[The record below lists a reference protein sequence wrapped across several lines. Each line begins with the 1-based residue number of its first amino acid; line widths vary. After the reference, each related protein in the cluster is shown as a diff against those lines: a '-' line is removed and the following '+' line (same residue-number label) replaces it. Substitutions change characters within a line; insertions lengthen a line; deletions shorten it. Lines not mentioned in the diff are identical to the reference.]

1 MRCPNCNTETGNDQ
15 RHCPNCGQYIPQ
27 GPSTSSPAG
36 TQPVGPPTG
45 SRPGPQPSF
54 PPLSNPTDPQRVA
67 RNVAAR
73 VARIGSDNFR
83 LGLLTGLAFLA
94 IFLLLETLLDRFPEA
109 SAILF
114 GIAFLTIAAFSGLNL
129 WNFIQDRRKG
139 NANVTH
145 GGP

>member
-1 MRCPNCNTETGNDQ
+1 MICPNCNAETGNNQ
-15 RHCPNCGQYIPQ
+15 RHCPTCGQYLPQ
-27 GPSTSSPAG
+27 GPRASSPAD
-36 TQPVGPPTG
+36 TQPVSPPTG
-45 SRPGPQPSF
+45 PQPNF
-54 PPLSNPTDPQRVA
+54 PPRSNPADPQGVA

-83 LGLLTGLAFLA
+83 LGLFTGLAFLA

-139 NANVTH
+139 NANATH
-145 GGP
+145 SGP